1 MTHTLHPEIEK
12 TIQRLV
18 NRIKQDVVT
27 WKEDDVYWLIIWYLW
42 PYLLPPSQHLKDEP
56 TDMKHHRSI
65 LLGWDKWAGGW
76 DMSCDVYWYYR
87 DWKFYITNIEHR
99 VEDNEPLPEQK
110 VCTACLW
117 HKTHSKYTAS
127 KGTIEV
133 NCSRCNGT
141 GLETVYDE
149 KPKTYTFEQMEAE
162 YDRWFTNWLL
172 AIGGKKEGLKQSTPK
187 IEESL
192 ESKFE
197 ALSKLVW
204 GLVVLVDEHL
214 DYHKKY
220 KL

>member
-65 LLGWDKWAGGW
+65 LLGWDKWATGW
-76 DMSCDVYWYYR
+76 DRSCDVYGYYK
-87 DWKFYITNIEHR
+87 DWKFYITNIEHT
-99 VEDNEPLPEQK
+99 VEDNEPLPESKSKNILQNWQPK
-110 VCTACLW
+110 VDWSEWDDIQYYRHDGYGWGRRIPGKLKQWVKAIIHAW
-117 HKTHSKYTAS
+117 DIH
-127 KGTIEV
+127 GIV
-133 NCSRCNGT
+133 NFGEIR
-141 GLETVYDE
+141 
-149 KPKTYTFEQMEAE
+149 KPVFEEE
-162 YDRWFTNWLL
+162 
-172 AIGGKKEGLKQSTPK
+172 LKQSTPK

>member
-1 MTHTLHPEIEK
+1 MFLSSQITQMTHTLHPEIEK
-12 TIQRLV
+12 AIRDS
-18 NRIKQDVVT
+18 IMS
-27 WKEDDVYWLIIWYLW
+27 IWRHFWIEEAWVQSIENCREILRTKLW

-141 GLETVYDE
+141 GLEPVYDE

-172 AIGGKKEGLKQSTPK
+172 AMCNKKDDNEPLQRKR
-187 IEESL
+187 
-192 ESKFE
+192 
-197 ALSKLVW
+197 
-204 GLVVLVDEHL
+204 
-214 DYHKKY
+214 
-220 KL
+220 